1 MGISGAAVSIPVLM
15 LASIGEL
22 KVVSFV
28 GVASVGA
35 VVLAVVV
42 EASMGAFDGA
52 HSQTHTDIFIP
63 EGFVPAFSAMALA
76 FAAHA
81 GLPQVEASMK
91 EPKKF
96 ACSFNFA
103 YALVLLLYLP

>member
-1 MGISGAAVSIPVLM
+1 MRLWILISGAALSMPVLT
-15 LASIGEL
+15 LKSIGEL
-22 KVVSFV
+22 KFVSFV

-35 VVLAVVV
+35 VVLAVIV
-42 EASMGAFDGA
+42 EATMGAFDGE
-52 HSQTHTDIFIP
+52 HSRTSTDIFIP

-91 EPKKF
+91 DPKKF

-103 YALVLLLYLP
+103 